1 MPFLMPAYASG
12 PFEWASSALEGMRR
26 EAGHLIAQPL
36 TTLSEFLSHSD
47 TQDQAHMGACMS
59 ASPRQPGD
67 DDGYIV
73 TDWKL
78 RQAQQVDNAHLV
90 THNPAG
96 VVYSQQ
102 HRRDGA
108 HLLNSWTN
116 GAASGK
122 SGDGEEEHNEDIPD
136 QLPPTALPPGDKE
149 HLGSA
154 MHRQQCMHCLMPPPT
169 AVLVTDEA
177 GALPVLSTQCMHSC
191 EDLA

>member
-1 MPFLMPAYASG
+1 MSNVTVPFLMPAHASG
-12 PFEWASSALEGMRR
+12 PFEWASSVLEGMRR
-26 EAGHLIAQPL
+26 EAGHLLAQPL
-36 TTLSEFLSHSD
+36 TTLSEFLTHSD
-47 TQDQAHMGACMS
+47 TQDQAHMVGCMS
-59 ASPRQPGD
+59 LSPRQPGD

-108 HLLNSWTN
+108 HVLSSWTN

-122 SGDGEEEHNEDIPD
+122 GGAEEEHPEEIPV
-136 QLPPTALPPGDKE
+136 QLPPSALPSGNTW
-149 HLGSA
+149 
-154 MHRQQCMHCLMPPPT
+154 RPT
-169 AVLVTDEA
+169 VTREQPA
-177 GALPVLSTQCMHSC
+177 RIPTFCPLQL
-191 EDLA
+191 